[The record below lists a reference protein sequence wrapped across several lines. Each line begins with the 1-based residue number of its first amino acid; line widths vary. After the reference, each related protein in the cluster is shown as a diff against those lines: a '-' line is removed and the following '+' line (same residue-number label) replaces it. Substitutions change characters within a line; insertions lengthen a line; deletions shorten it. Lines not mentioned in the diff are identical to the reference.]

1 MSASLTFKQFH
12 SENGCNSFLLAD
24 LASKSAC
31 VIDPRVDE
39 LDLLEAYVAAHGLK
53 VELVLDTH
61 THADHFSGTHL
72 VGERFAAP
80 IAMAQSTKSARAAIL
95 LKDDQEIGVGS
106 SFGLK
111 ALATPGHTPDSMC
124 FLLSGAWGGAVFTGD
139 TLFIGGSGRTDFPQ
153 ADPREQY
160 NSIYRRLGALEGRTW
175 VLPGHDY
182 SGLLFSTIEHE
193 KRTNPHWAFKG
204 ADDFVQMKQAEM
216 LESSGILQS
225 IVDFNLNAK
234 PLNRPRGG
242 AHTMCAT
249 VCSDSREPVA
259 RKTVQEL
266 QTLLSAQASPG
277 ALFIDVRETD
287 EFARSRL
294 PGMINIPLGQLVF
307 HWDELKKASNVYFF
321 CQRGNRSL
329 FALKTAHRLGLS
341 NALDIEGGILAWIAA
356 GFPVNR

>member
-1 MSASLTFKQFH
+1 MNSSLIFKQFR
-12 SENGCNSFLLAD
+12 SENGCNSFLVAD
-24 LASKSAC
+24 LAAKSAC
-31 VIDPRVDE
+31 IIDPRVDE
-39 LDLLEAYVAAHGLK
+39 LDLLEAYVGAHSLS
-53 VELVLDTH
+53 VDLVLDTH

-72 VGERFAAP
+72 VAERFQAP
-80 IAMAQSTKSARAAIL
+80 IAMAHTTQSARAGIL
-95 LKDDQEIGVGS
+95 LRDGQEIGVGS
-106 SFGLK
+106 SFGIK

-124 FLLSGAWGGAVFTGD
+124 FLLGGSWGGVVFTGD

-153 ADPREQY
+153 ADAREQY
-160 NSIYRRLGALEGRTW
+160 NSIYKRLGSLDGKTW

-193 KRTNPHWAFKG
+193 KRANPHWAFKS
-204 ADDFVQMKQAEM
+204 ADDFVRMKEAEA

-249 VCSDSREPVA
+249 VCAETREPVS

-266 QTLLSAQASPG
+266 QTLLAEQTG
-277 ALFIDVRETD
+277 ALFVDVRETD
-287 EFARSRL
+287 EFARSRIE
-294 PGMINIPLGQLVF
+294 GMVNIPLGQLFF
-307 HWDELKKASNVYFF
+307 HWEELKKAQNVYFF

-329 FALKTAHRLGLS
+329 FALQTARRLGFS
-341 NALDIEGGILAWIAA
+341 NVQDIEGGILAWIAA
-356 GFPVNR
+356 GLPVSR